1 MGKVHKIEGPK
12 EAATSKNNVKHI
24 FMSDCGISTEAR
36 KELDD
41 CAGIYSAE
49 SGYG

>member
-1 MGKVHKIEGPK
+1 MGKVHKMKEPK
-12 EAATSKNNVKHI
+12 EAAAPKNDMQHI
-24 FMSDCGISTEAR
+24 FMPDCGISTEAR